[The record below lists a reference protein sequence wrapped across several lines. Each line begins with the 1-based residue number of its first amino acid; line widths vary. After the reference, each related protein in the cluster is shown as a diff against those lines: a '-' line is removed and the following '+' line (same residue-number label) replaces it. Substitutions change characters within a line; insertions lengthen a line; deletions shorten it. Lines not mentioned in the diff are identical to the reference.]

1 MKRFRL
7 LLSVLTVFL
16 SLGIAQHAIA
26 QGRVPSKR
34 NTVSPRKKPTTT
46 TQPTIN
52 VNFKGEL
59 GRFELRGPV
68 KKCVVSEYETV
79 FFNRDGFL
87 TDENGKLLSD
97 KIVRDNHGR
106 IVEEEIFNTGVYTYK
121 YNTNGLLIEK
131 KYERGSHIIRNIY
144 TYNSAG
150 ECIKNN
156 GSGVELGKKWKDVIT
171 YTILTRDNY
180 GNWTKRKGSDGGIET
195 RTITYYK

>member
-7 LLSVLTVFL
+7 LLSVLTVFFI
-16 SLGIAQHAIA
+16 LGIAQHATA

-59 GRFELRGPV
+59 GRFELRGPA

-87 TDENGKLLSD
+87 T
-97 KIVRDNHGR
+97 
-106 IVEEEIFNTGVYTYK
+106 
-121 YNTNGLLIEK
+121 
-131 KYERGSHIIRNIY
+131 SHNQKHLY
-144 TYNSAG
+144 
-150 ECIKNN
+150 
-156 GSGVELGKKWKDVIT
+156 V
-171 YTILTRDNY
+171 
-180 GNWTKRKGSDGGIET
+180 
-195 RTITYYK
+195 